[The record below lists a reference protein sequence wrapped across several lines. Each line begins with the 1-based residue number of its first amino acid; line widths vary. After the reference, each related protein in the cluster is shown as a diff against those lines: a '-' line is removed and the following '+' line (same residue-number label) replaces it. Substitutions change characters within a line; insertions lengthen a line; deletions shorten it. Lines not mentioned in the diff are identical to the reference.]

1 MKYIACVSGGKD
13 SIATVILAHIN
24 SEPLDE
30 IVFSEVMFDE
40 NISGE
45 LPEHIEFVKSKCFP
59 LFETWGYKTKVLH
72 SRETYIDCF
81 YKVNRG
87 KKVPE
92 RKGMYYGFP
101 MAGRC
106 LINDRCKIKPIKDFV
121 KKQDVPITQYVG
133 IAVDEQKRLNRLN
146 GTNKVSLLAKYGYTE
161 QMAYD
166 LCKEYGL
173 LSPTYSFAHRG
184 GCWFCP
190 NARMPEL
197 RHLRKN
203 HPELWEKLLVL
214 EEVPNTIGYCWNTLT
229 KTSIREIDE
238 QIKFEESQMTI
249 FDFIN

>member
-184 GCWFCP
+184 V
-190 NARMPEL
+190 
-197 RHLRKN
+197 
-203 HPELWEKLLVL
+203 LVL
-214 EEVPNTIGYCWNTLT
+214 
-229 KTSIREIDE
+229 S
-238 QIKFEESQMTI
+238 
-249 FDFIN
+249 